1 MIPLSFIFINEVY
14 PSTFKKKK
22 KKSIRQLSLI
32 FFYMIKSQKYFL
44 NTNLDT

>member
-22 KKSIRQLSLI
+22 IPIRQLSLI

>member
-22 KKSIRQLSLI
+22 NSYSSTFIN